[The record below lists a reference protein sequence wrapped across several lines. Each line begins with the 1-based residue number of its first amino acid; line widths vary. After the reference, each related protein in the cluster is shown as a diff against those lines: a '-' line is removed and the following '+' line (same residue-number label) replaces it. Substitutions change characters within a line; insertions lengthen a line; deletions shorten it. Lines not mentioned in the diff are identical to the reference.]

1 MMQRR
6 SSNPTTPIN
15 ILGGY
20 KFPNA
25 PDVQLREEK
34 KPSFSLT
41 AVSKPNA
48 NLDIPDFLKR

>member
-1 MMQRR
+1 MLRR
-6 SSNPTTPIN
+6 SFNPTIHPSTFW
-15 ILGGY
+15 GGY
-20 KFPNA
+20 KFPDA
-25 PDVQLREEK
+25 PDVKLREEK